1 MMPGFDDATH
11 QVDVAILVAL
21 SLEAAP
27 LLERLQDTVK
37 LTASAGPKIVIG
49 QLKQRRVAVVAT
61 GVGKDAAIRGA
72 RLTIEGHRP
81 KLVVAAGLC
90 GGLASDLGR
99 GEVVVAS
106 SVTRVGGAERQPS
119 QASGLLAV
127 GGHRQVRVVT
137 ADQVI
142 DTPEAKRNLR
152 TATAA
157 DVVDMESWWI
167 ADVAEAEDTPWAV
180 VRSVSDTADER
191 IPQDVAKL
199 ASVTHPARL
208 AGAAA
213 RLLFRRPAAIADL
226 AQLRE
231 HACSAAD
238 RLAEAFD
245 VMLGR

>member
-1 MMPGFDDATH
+1 MMPGFDESMH
-11 QVDVAILVAL
+11 RVDVAILVAL

-27 LLERLQDTVK
+27 LLERLQDPVK
-37 LTASAGPKIVIG
+37 LTASAGPKITLG
-49 QLKQRRVAVVAT
+49 QLQQRRVAVVAT

-72 RLTIEGHRP
+72 RLMIEGHRP
-81 KLVVAAGLC
+81 GLVVAAGLC
-90 GGLASDLGR
+90 GGLASDLAR
-99 GEVVVAS
+99 GDVVVAS
-106 SVTRVGGAERQPS
+106 SVTRAGSPEHHPAELSAWLAAGGYR
-119 QASGLLAV
+119 
-127 GGHRQVRVVT
+127 HVRVVT
-137 ADQVI
+137 ADRVV
-142 DTPEAKRNLR
+142 DTPEAKRDLR
-152 TATAA
+152 AATAA

-167 ADVAEAEDTPWAV
+167 ADVAEAEGTPWAV
-180 VRSVSDTADER
+180 VRSISDTADER

-199 ASVTHPARL
+199 ASLTHPARL

-213 RLLFRRPAAIADL
+213 RLLFSRPTAIADL

>member
-1 MMPGFDDATH
+1 MMPGFDDSTH

-37 LTASAGPKIVIG
+37 LTASAGPKITIG
-49 QLKQRRVAVVAT
+49 QLKQRRVAVMAT

-90 GGLASDLGR
+90 GGLASDLAR

-106 SVTRVGGAERQPS
+106 SVTRLGGAERQLS
-119 QASGLLAV
+119 QASELLAV
-127 GGHRQVRVVT
+127 GRHRQVRVVT
-137 ADQVI
+137 ADQVV
-142 DTPEAKRNLR
+142 DTPEAKRDLR

>member
-1 MMPGFDDATH
+1 MMPGFDDSMH
-11 QVDVAILVAL
+11 RVDVAILVAL
-21 SLEAAP
+21 SLEATP
-27 LLERLQDTVK
+27 LLDRLQSTVK
-37 LTASAGPKIVIG
+37 LTASAGPKIAIG

-61 GVGKDAAIRGA
+61 GVGRDAAIRGA

-81 KLVVAAGLC
+81 GLVVAAGLC
-90 GGLASDLGR
+90 GGLAADLAR
-99 GEVVVAS
+99 GAVVVAS
-106 SVTRVGGAERQPS
+106 SVTRPDGNTRQPAE
-119 QASGLLAV
+119 ASSLLATN
-127 GGHRQVRVVT
+127 GYRAVRVVT
-137 ADQVI
+137 ADQVV
-142 DTPEAKRNLR
+142 DTPEAKHDLR
-152 TATAA
+152 TTTAA

-167 ADVAEAEDTPWAV
+167 ADVAEDSGTPWAV
-180 VRSVSDTADER
+180 VRSVSDTATER
-191 IPQDVAKL
+191 IPKDVAKL

-213 RLLFRRPAAIADL
+213 RILFSRPSAIADL